1 MISANC
7 LQEKLDISSIIIS
20 DLCYPLPLPLPLP
33 LNLLAIEDIEFYP
46 EEFLQFMNSSFL
58 YTNGYKILGEQI
70 FLA

>member
-20 DLCYPLPLPLPLP
+20 NLCYPLPLPLP

-46 EEFLQFMNSSFL
+46 GEFVQFMNSSFL

>member
-7 LQEKLDISSIIIS
+7 LQEKLDTSFIIIS
-20 DLCYPLPLPLPLP
+20 DLCYPLP

-46 EEFLQFMNSSFL
+46 GEFLQFMNSSFL

>member
-7 LQEKLDISSIIIS
+7 LQEKLDVSSIIIS
-20 DLCYPLPLPLPLP
+20 NLCYPLPLPLP

-46 EEFLQFMNSSFL
+46 GEFLQFMNSSFL
-58 YTNGYKILGEQI
+58 YTNGYKMLGEQI

>member
-20 DLCYPLPLPLPLP
+20 NLCYPLPLP
-33 LNLLAIEDIEFYP
+33 LNLLAIEDIEFSP
-46 EEFLQFMNSSFL
+46 GKFLQFMNSSFL

>member
-1 MISANC
+1 MISENC

-20 DLCYPLPLPLPLP
+20 DLCYPLPLPLPL
-33 LNLLAIEDIEFYP
+33 NLLAIEDIEFYP
-46 EEFLQFMNSSFL
+46 GEFLQFMNSSFL